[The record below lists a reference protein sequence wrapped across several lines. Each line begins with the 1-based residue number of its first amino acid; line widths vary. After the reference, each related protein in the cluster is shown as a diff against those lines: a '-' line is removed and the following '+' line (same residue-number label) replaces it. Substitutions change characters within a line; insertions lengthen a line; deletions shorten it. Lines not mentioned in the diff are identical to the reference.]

1 MWPQYSPPHNHPP
14 TYPPVE
20 SFCYCFGV
28 SFVLAR
34 RHPINKFILARDIRV
49 YYIKCDCG
57 LVQLPRTENMY
68 VRTRSL
74 CVDVVVLIIFD
85 QFETI
90 AKTVSKIAH
99 FIVISRTVVA
109 YSDCDSLWVYVKSPR
124 SSSVE
129 HVCWSGGGANS
140 WVVYLA
146 VIRN

>member
-1 MWPQYSPPHNHPP
+1 
-14 TYPPVE
+14 
-20 SFCYCFGV
+20 
-28 SFVLAR
+28 
-34 RHPINKFILARDIRV
+34 
-49 YYIKCDCG
+49 
-57 LVQLPRTENMY
+57 MY

-109 YSDCDSLWVYVKSPR
+109 YSDCDSLWVYVKPPR
-124 SSSVE
+124 SRSSFE
-129 HVCWSGGGANS
+129 HVCWSGGSANS